1 MKNHSKTHPALIV
14 IIGLVG
20 LDLIFLSW
28 WVFVG
33 GGSKLDSRIGLLE
46 RRLDTVVK
54 REESSLEL
62 GDEVLVNKA
71 AAEAVKSLKPELDAM
86 NAEDEAVLGESDSIR
101 EYFIP
106 LGSGNTSNTEWA
118 DVPSAQATINSD
130 RYGEIVSIYFEA
142 SLSAINGTVEARILD
157 KTSSEVIDESNISHN
172 TSEYVWRS
180 SKPFSVGPG
189 GKTYIVQMK
198 SSTGEVVEMSQA
210 RLKVL
215 AREK

>member
-1 MKNHSKTHPALIV
+1 MKNRSKTHPALIV
-14 IIGLVG
+14 IIGLIG

-28 WVFVG
+28 WVFMG
-33 GGSKLDSRIGLLE
+33 GGSKLDSRVGLLE
-46 RRLDTVVK
+46 RRLDTVIT
-54 REESSLEL
+54 RSGYDSEL

-71 AAEAVKSLKPELDAM
+71 AAEAVKNLKPELEAM
-86 NAEDEAVLGESDSIR
+86 NAEDEVVLGDNDSIR

-142 SLSAINGTVEARILD
+142 SLSAINGTIEARILD
-157 KTSSEVIDESNISHN
+157 KTSSEVITESNISHN